1 MIKERE
7 PIRNVQRNTSIIL
20 TWSKN
25 STEERQKKT
34 GIIHIPKVLHG
45 TVSVNEPLIFL
56 YLSNNWNCISIRH
69 IILLLRF
76 TQI

>member
-1 MIKERE
+1 MTKGFEV
-7 PIRNVQRNTSIIL
+7 IRNVQRNPTIL

-34 GIIHIPKVLHG
+34 GIIHIPKALHG

-56 YLSNNWNCISIRH
+56 YLSNN
-69 IILLLRF
+69 
-76 TQI
+76 